1 MVRFVFSLAFCKIK
15 YKMLDIPGVGE
26 EKVSKRL
33 QNHQG
38 DREKGVAID
47 YPPLSA
53 QISLLAQEKRPMRA
67 MS

>member
-1 MVRFVFSLAFCKIK
+1 
-15 YKMLDIPGVGE
+15 MLDIPGVGE